1 MYLHFMIS
9 TASDFDLDIRSSLHD
24 EGRRDFSCLTN
35 KWLHCTCSGPAFVE
49 PVFSDAGFV
58 GMDHWLSLVN
68 KFK

>member
-1 MYLHFMIS
+1 MS
-9 TASDFDLDIRSSLHD
+9 TASLFDLVIRSSRHE

-35 KWLHCTCSGPAFVE
+35 KWLHCTCSGPELAD
-49 PVFSDAGFV
+49 PVFSVAGFV